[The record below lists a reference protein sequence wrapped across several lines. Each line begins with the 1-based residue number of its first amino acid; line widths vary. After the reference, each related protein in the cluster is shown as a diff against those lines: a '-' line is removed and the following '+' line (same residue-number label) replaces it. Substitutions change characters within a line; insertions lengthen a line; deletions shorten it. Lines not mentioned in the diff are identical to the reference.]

1 VIAAKV
7 AGVALLLQAGRA
19 VPTTPWELVLT
30 SSRETK
36 FVLAILV
43 VFSLVSWY
51 LIFLKWWQ
59 FRRLRAQADRF
70 MTEIERAPRLHDA
83 YQAAMRLP
91 ASPYNRLLRE
101 AINFFSELKPGGL
114 GGASAPGTEPAR
126 TLTTTQLEAL
136 RMVLAK
142 EVAAERDAAARFVPW
157 LATFGSVSPL
167 LGLLG
172 TVLGVMDAFI
182 GIAIGGSG
190 NIGAVA
196 PGVAE
201 ALVTTVMGLAVA
213 VPSVMAYNLFVSR
226 LGLFAGELEGFAQE
240 IIATMAREGWL

>member
-1 VIAAKV
+1 M
-7 AGVALLLQAGRA
+7 LLQVGRA
-19 VPTTPWELVLT
+19 IPTTPWELVLT

-43 VFSLVSWY
+43 CFSVISWY
-51 LIFLKWWQ
+51 LIALKWWQ
-59 FRRLRAQADRF
+59 FRKMRRQADRF
-70 MTEIERAPRLHDA
+70 MTEIEKAARLEDA
-83 YQAAMRLP
+83 YHAAMRLP
-91 ASPYNRLLRE
+91 PSPYNRLLRE
-101 AINFFSELKPGGL
+101 GIHFFSELKPGSLRRSNGPV
-114 GGASAPGTEPAR
+114 AATPPSV
-126 TLTTTQLEAL
+126 LTATQLEAL
-136 RMVLAK
+136 RMVLSK
-142 EVAAERDAAARFVPW
+142 EVAAERDAAARFIPW

-182 GIAIGGSG
+182 GIAVGGSG

-201 ALVTTVMGLAVA
+201 ALVTTVAGLAVA
-213 VPSVMAYNLFVSR
+213 VPSVMAYNIFVNR

-240 IIATMAREGWL
+240 IIGTMAREGRL

>member
-1 VIAAKV
+1 M
-7 AGVALLLQAGRA
+7 LLQVGRA
-19 VPTTPWELVLT
+19 IPTSPWELVLT

-36 FVLAILV
+36 IVLAILV
-43 VFSLVSWY
+43 LFSVVSWY
-51 LIFLKWWQ
+51 LIILKWWQ
-59 FRRLRAQADRF
+59 FRHMRRQADRF
-70 MTEIERAPRLHDA
+70 MKEIEKAQRLDEA
-83 YQAAMRLP
+83 YHVAMRLP
-91 ASPYNRLLRE
+91 PSPYNRLLRE
-101 AINFFSELKPGGL
+101 GVQFFSHLKPGL
-114 GGASAPGTEPAR
+114 LKDSQVVAVSER

-142 EVAAERDAAARFVPW
+142 EVAAERDAAARYIPW

-182 GIAIGGSG
+182 GIAVGGSG

-201 ALVTTVMGLAVA
+201 ALVTTVAGLAVA
-213 VPSVMAYNLFVSR
+213 VPAVIAYNIYVNR
-226 LGLFAGELEGFAQE
+226 LGLVAGELEGFAQE
-240 IIATMAREGWL
+240 IIGSLAREGRL

>member
-1 VIAAKV
+1 M
-7 AGVALLLQAGRA
+7 LLQVGRA

-30 SSRETK
+30 SSRETQ
-36 FVLAILV
+36 FVLAVLE
-43 VFSLVSWY
+43 VFSVVSWY
-51 LIFLKWWQ
+51 FIVLKWWQ
-59 FRRLRAQADRF
+59 FRRMRQLADRF
-70 MTEIERAPRLHDA
+70 MAEVEKAPRLEEA
-83 YQAAMRLP
+83 YHAAMRLP
-91 ASPYNRLLRE
+91 PSPYNRLLRE
-101 AINFFSELKPGGL
+101 GIHFFSELKPGSLKPSAATG
-114 GGASAPGTEPAR
+114 GGAAQAPQTM
-126 TLTTTQLEAL
+126 LTTTQLEAL

-142 EVAAERDAAARFVPW
+142 EVAAERDGAARFIPW

-190 NIGAVA
+190 NISAVA

-201 ALVTTVMGLAVA
+201 ALVTTVAGLAVA
-213 VPSVMAYNLFVSR
+213 VPAVIAYNIFVNR

-240 IIATMAREGWL
+240 IIATLAREGRL